1 MDEQELLQALERKA
15 LGFAFDEVVEEYSQD
30 ENGKPVL
37 CKRKITKKINP
48 PDLAALKFLLESEN
62 LSDDAISKMT
72 DKELLEE
79 KNRLLKI
86 LKENEEKNEDAKV

>member
-1 MDEQELLQALERKA
+1 MDEQEIFQALEKKA
-15 LGFAFDEVVEEYSQD
+15 FGFTFDEVVEEYSPD

-48 PDLAALKFLLESEN
+48 PDLAALKFLLESDD
-62 LSDDAISKMT
+62 LPDDAISKMT

-79 KNRLLKI
+79 KERLLKI
-86 LKENEEKNEDAKV
+86 LKEKEKDEDAKM

>member
-1 MDEQELLQALERKA
+1 MDEQEILQALEKKA
-15 LGFAFDEVVEEYSQD
+15 FGFAFDEVVEEYSPD

-37 CKRKITKKINP
+37 CKRKITKKVNP
-48 PDLAALKFLLESEN
+48 PDLAALKFLLESDE

-79 KNRLLKI
+79 KERLLKI
-86 LKENEEKNEDAKV
+86 LKEKEKDEDAKM